1 MPPFSLVF
9 LAALICLHECEC
21 TKATQVMNWC
31 GKKLNPIQLAKS
43 AKFAADLFAS
53 CREQLKMLGVE
64 PTIVKE
70 IKRACVVIRVCYAYV
85 DDLKESDEFN
95 TAFPNCVKKIFQAM
109 EAASKSMA
117 TDYHVNIST
126 IIDEVKKCQPK
137 NMPKDEA
144 YLLGMLAWFGDFVK
158 A

>member
-1 MPPFSLVF
+1 
-9 LAALICLHECEC
+9 
-21 TKATQVMNWC
+21 
-31 GKKLNPIQLAKS
+31 
-43 AKFAADLFAS
+43 
-53 CREQLKMLGVE
+53 MLGVE